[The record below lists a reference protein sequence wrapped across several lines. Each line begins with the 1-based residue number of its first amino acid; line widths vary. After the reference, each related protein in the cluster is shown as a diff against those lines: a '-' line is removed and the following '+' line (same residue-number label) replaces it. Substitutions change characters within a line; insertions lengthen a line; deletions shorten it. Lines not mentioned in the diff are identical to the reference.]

1 MTARVI
7 AVDFGKRQIPNGEYR
22 CRIAEAR
29 SDGMRIAWRM
39 QVMDGTCHEIR
50 FTISVDDPDAL
61 CEAKALLEAIGMQPP
76 YESNTEELVGR
87 ELIISVRDG
96 WFDYLRIDG

>member
-22 CRIAEAR
+22 CRIAGAR
-29 SDGMRIAWRM
+29 SDGLRIAWQM

-50 FTISVDDPDAL
+50 FSISVDDPDAL
-61 CEAKALLEAIGMQPP
+61 CEAQALLEAIGVQPP
-76 YESNTEELVGR
+76 YGTDELVGR
-87 ELIISVRDG
+87 ELIISARDG
-96 WFDYLRIDG
+96 WFDYIRIDG